1 MDKTLKS
8 RIKDIKD
15 EGINK
20 LDELFDEASR
30 TEKSLPSVR
39 LKHKLTYWPD
49 YKTDWMAY
57 GYGKMKSRLPKPTP
71 QQLDR
76 YDIAWQILLYYC
88 DEFDRKLIW
97 SVNLTGA
104 YRDRGPNWTKV
115 AKQMHIDPRTVK
127 RRYLD
132 ALYNLWYIKLPTAQ
146 NMLPMHQKKAIN

>member
-20 LDELFDEASR
+20 LDELFDEACR

-57 GYGKMKSRLPKPTP
+57 GYGKMKARLPKPTP

-88 DEFDRKLIW
+88 DEFDRRLIW
-97 SVNLTGA
+97 SVNLKGA
-104 YRDRGPNWTKV
+104 DRDRRTNWSKV
-115 AKQMHIDPRTVK
+115 AKQMHINALNRK
-127 RRYLD
+127 RRNMES
-132 ALYNLWYIKLPTAQ
+132 YNNHGHIKQTTDK
-146 NMLPMHQKKAIN
+146 NK